1 MQTGTGWIFLAGFT
15 VAGMLMIPEIIV
27 SIFLIK
33 KNFEKIMVYADIFL
47 SFCSVAMSLLSI
59 AVLSGAKESPIFSLI
74 TFSNVISY
82 AVRTFVFL
90 GKYDKKLK
98 ILCLLMTGIWSKI
111 VWFLPFFALYYLEG

>member
-33 KNFEKIMVYADIFL
+33 KNFEKIMVYTDIFL

-74 TFSNVISY
+74 MFSNVISY
-82 AVRTFVFL
+82 KRA
-90 GKYDKKLK
+90 
-98 ILCLLMTGIWSKI
+98 
-111 VWFLPFFALYYLEG
+111 

>member
-74 TFSNVISY
+74 MFSNVISY

>member
-47 SFCSVAMSLLSI
+47 SFCSVGMSLLSI

-74 TFSNVISY
+74 MFSNVISY

-98 ILCLLMTGIWSKI
+98 ILCLLMTGIWGKI